1 MDLGVLLSLPLESI
15 AIRVVLATLIAIGF
29 VRLLLRAG
37 LHTPRARVA
46 TALAPVAA
54 IAGVLALSWG
64 SLHPPALMLPVDAAD
79 ALPIPVRDGYLH
91 FAPMAVP
98 VLLGLWGAVVGVRVV
113 RRASALRAARRTADR
128 ALEQA
133 SPMAEVRLLA
143 ERLAAQLRVPTPEV
157 ALVARCPGGAYVVGS
172 RRPVLVLSDEL
183 ISRLDPAEL
192 EGVIAHELAHVRRRD
207 NLVAAVVGL
216 IRDLTFFIPGGG
228 WALRQLHRERELAAD
243 QVAVGVTGR
252 PGALASGLLK
262 VLESQADPRHVCAT
276 LAPSGTLVSRV
287 EVLVEDAPAPGPVR
301 QGAETLSVAVVG
313 TVAVVLALAVPAMLA
328 GADRERDALALVWA
342 SLADPGA
349 GAGAAASY
357 AEPRAFDVYRRS
369 SLEVGNASTPVRTEA
384 DERSAENRRSTLYAC
399 LDDATCPEAP
409 SSVGLGLAPRPTITV
424 DHELTRRW
432 EATPVV
438 AGERDGFQVFWLQ
451 RVQ

>member
-1 MDLGVLLSLPLESI
+1 VDLGVLLSLPLESI
-15 AIRVVLATLIAIGF
+15 AIRIVLAMLLAIAF

-37 LHTPRARVA
+37 LRTPGARVA

-54 IAGVLALSWG
+54 ISVVLALSWG
-64 SLHPPALMLPVDAAD
+64 SLHLPALMLPVDAAD

-98 VLLGLWGAVVGVRVV
+98 LLVGIWGAFVVARLF
-113 RRASALRAARRTADR
+113 RRAHALRAARETAAR
-128 ALEQA
+128 ALDHGA
-133 SPMAEVRLLA
+133 PMAHVVLLA
-143 ERLAAQLRVPTPEV
+143 ERLAEQLKIPSPRVAV
-157 ALVARCPGGAYVVGS
+157 VDRCPGGAYVVGS

-183 ISRLDPAEL
+183 AHRLDHAEL
-192 EGVIAHELAHVRRRD
+192 EGVIAHELAHVRRHD
-207 NLVAAVVGL
+207 NLVASVVGVV
-216 IRDLTFFIPGGG
+216 RDLTFFIPGGG

-243 QVAVGVTGR
+243 QVAVATTGR

-262 VLESQADPRHVCAT
+262 VLEAEQGGTHVCAT

-287 EVLVEDAPAPGPVR
+287 EVLVDDTPGAGPLR
-301 QGAETLSVAVVG
+301 RGAETVAVAV
-313 TVAVVLALAVPAMLA
+313 TAIVAIVLALALPATIA

-342 SLADPGA
+342 SLADPG
-349 GAGAAASY
+349 GPAAASY

-369 SLEVGNASTPVRTEA
+369 NLDVGSQAAPVREHVG
-384 DERSAENRRSTLYAC
+384 ERSADNRRSTLHAC
-399 LDDATCPEAP
+399 LDEASCPEP
-409 SSVGLGLAPRPTITV
+409 STSVGLGLAPRPTITV

-451 RVQ
+451 RVE

>member
-1 MDLGVLLSLPLESI
+1 VDLGVLLSLPLESV
-15 AIRVVLATLIAIGF
+15 AIRLILAMLLAIAF

-37 LHTPRARVA
+37 LRTPGARVA

-54 IAGVLALSWG
+54 IAVVLALSWG
-64 SLHPPALMLPVDAAD
+64 SLHLPALMLPVEAAD

-98 VLLGLWGAVVGVRVV
+98 LLVTLWGVLVASRIV
-113 RRASALRAARRTADR
+113 RRAHAVRAARETAAE
-128 ALEQA
+128 ALEHG
-133 SPMAEVRLLA
+133 SPTAHVILLA
-143 ERLAAQLRVPTPEV
+143 ERLAQQLRVPSPEV
-157 ALVARCPGGAYVVGS
+157 AVVDRCPGGAYVVGS

-183 ISRLDPAEL
+183 AHRLDRAEL
-192 EGVIAHELAHVRRRD
+192 EGVIAHELAHVRRHD
-207 NLVAAVVGL
+207 NLVATVVGVV
-216 IRDLTFFIPGGG
+216 RDLTFFIPGGG

-262 VLESQADPRHVCAT
+262 VLEVEQGDTHVCAA

-287 EVLVEDAPAPGPVR
+287 RVLVEDAPEIGPVR
-301 QGAETLSVAVVG
+301 RGAETI
-313 TVAVVLALAVPAMLA
+313 AVVLTSIVAIVLAIAVPAMLA

-342 SLADPGA
+342 SLADPGS
-349 GAGAAASY
+349 AATASY

-369 SLEVGNASTPVRTEA
+369 SLGVGQATAPTLGEHG
-384 DERSAENRRSTLYAC
+384 ERSADNRRSTLHAC
-399 LDDATCPEAP
+399 LDDALCPEAS

-438 AGERDGFQVFWLQ
+438 SGERDGFQVFWLQ